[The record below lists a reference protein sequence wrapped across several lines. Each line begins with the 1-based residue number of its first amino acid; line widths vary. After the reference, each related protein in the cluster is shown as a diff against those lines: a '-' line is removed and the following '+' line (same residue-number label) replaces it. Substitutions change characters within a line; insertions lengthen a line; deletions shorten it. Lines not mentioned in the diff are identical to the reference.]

1 MVQLTLQA
9 VATPN
14 KSLIGTNCVYC
25 SASDLAE
32 LGVKDGGFI
41 QVKSMVLTVNSDPGV
56 AQGALAFNLVQRKSL
71 QLSLN
76 EPLDVAPWFPPRDNV
91 YIFQITVE
99 VDFPNKARA
108 TSNPIDAELLG
119 KYTAKIFQKQCLSVS
134 QDILIDFQGD
144 SLTLRITELQITK
157 GASVPTTESIA
168 ATTDTDVSNSPMGLL
183 AEASR
188 VVIGK
193 SSNSIVN
200 LINVQ
205 KSSTSSKMFRP
216 DFSFSKMGIGGLDSE
231 LGDIFRRAFASRVYP
246 ASVLQKMGLMHVR
259 GVLLYG
265 APGCGKTL
273 IARKIGKMLVD
284 KEPKVVNGPE
294 IFSKYVGGSE
304 ENIRN
309 LFADAKA
316 EMQSKGDESEL
327 HVIILDEIDAICRQR
342 GTTRGD
348 TGVGDS
354 VVNQLL
360 SFIDG
365 VEALNN
371 ILIIGMTNRKDML
384 DEALLRPGRL
394 EVHVEIGLP
403 DEHGRV
409 QILNIHTKGMKE
421 NGFLDVGVK
430 VEDLAAKTKNY
441 TGAEIEGVCKAA
453 ASYAFERN
461 IDKSNL
467 TGAPDIGNVNIMME
481 DFTRAIGEI
490 KPAFG
495 VSVDQLEQCMP
506 NGMLHYGQ
514 RFTRLFET
522 GVKFVGQVKESEKTP
537 LLSVLLEGPPGAGKT
552 ALAAALAYH
561 ADYPY
566 IKFVTAE
573 NLVNMSESARCQK
586 LTQAFEDAYRSPL
599 AVVVLDNIERLVSY
613 VKIGPRF
620 SNEILQILLVL
631 IQKRPPKGH
640 RLFVIG
646 TTSNL
651 DVLEQLELAGPQGV
665 FTTSMAVPL
674 LDRTESMSVMK
685 ELGCFEDNSIG
696 RCAEEIDSDGIG
708 IKQLHM
714 VTEMAKSEGVISAT
728 RFGDCLRSYGL

>member
-1 MVQLTLQA
+1 MCRFFCARL
-9 VATPN
+9 N
-14 KSLIGTNCVYC
+14 M
-25 SASDLAE
+25 
-32 LGVKDGGFI
+32 DGGA
-41 QVKSMVLTVNSDPGV
+41 TNWAGV
-56 AQGALAFNLVQRKSL
+56 DAGALAFNLVQRKSL
-71 QLSLN
+71 QISLN
-76 EPLDVAPWFPPRDNV
+76 EPLDVAPWFPPRENI
-91 YIFQITVE
+91 YIFRISAE
-99 VDFPNKARA
+99 ADFPNKARA
-108 TSNPIDAELLG
+108 TNNAIDAVELG
-119 KYTAKIFQKQCLSVS
+119 KYAAKIFAKQCISVS

-144 SLTLRITELQITK
+144 SLTLRITELEILK
-157 GASVPTTESIA
+157 GNAAPTAESIA
-168 ATTDTDVSNSPMGLL
+168 AAKEGDNSPSPMGILV
-183 AEASR
+183 EASR
-188 VVIGK
+188 VTVTKG
-193 SSNSIVN
+193 SNSSVN
-200 LINVQ
+200 LVNVQ

-316 EMQSKGDESEL
+316 EMQTKGDESEL
-327 HVIILDEIDAICRQR
+327 HVIILDELDAICRQR

-403 DEHGRV
+403 NEHGRV
-409 QILNIHTKGMKE
+409 QILTIHTKGMKE
-421 NGFLDVGVK
+421 NGFLDAAVS
-430 VEDLAAKTKNY
+430 VEALATRTKNY

-467 TGAPDIGNVNIMME
+467 TVPTTSIRPHKSNI
-481 DFTRAIGEI
+481 TVPTTGSHTASHHGT
-490 KPAFG
+490 
-495 VSVDQLEQCMP
+495 
-506 NGMLHYGQ
+506 HYY
-514 RFTRLFET
+514 LI
-522 GVKFVGQVKESEKTP
+522 
-537 LLSVLLEGPPGAGKT
+537 PPHT
-552 ALAAALAYH
+552 
-561 ADYPY
+561 
-566 IKFVTAE
+566 
-573 NLVNMSESARCQK
+573 
-586 LTQAFEDAYRSPL
+586 
-599 AVVVLDNIERLVSY
+599 
-613 VKIGPRF
+613 
-620 SNEILQILLVL
+620 LLV
-631 IQKRPPKGH
+631 
-640 RLFVIG
+640 
-646 TTSNL
+646 
-651 DVLEQLELAGPQGV
+651 
-665 FTTSMAVPL
+665 
-674 LDRTESMSVMK
+674 
-685 ELGCFEDNSIG
+685 
-696 RCAEEIDSDGIG
+696 
-708 IKQLHM
+708 
-714 VTEMAKSEGVISAT
+714 
-728 RFGDCLRSYGL
+728 

>member
-1 MVQLTLQA
+1 
-9 VATPN
+9 VA
-14 KSLIGTNCVYC
+14 
-25 SASDLAE
+25 E
-32 LGVKDGGFI
+32 
-41 QVKSMVLTVNSDPGV
+41 
-56 AQGALAFNLVQRKSL
+56 GALAFNLVQRKSL

-76 EPLDVAPWFPPRDNV
+76 EPLQVQPWFPPRESV
-91 YIFQITVE
+91 YIHRIAVE
-99 VDFPNKARA
+99 ADFPNKARA
-108 TSNPIDAELLG
+108 TNNAIDAAELG
-119 KYTAKIFQKQCLSVS
+119 KYCARIFEKQCICVS
-134 QDILIDFQGD
+134 QDVLIDFQGD
-144 SLTLRITELQITK
+144 SLTLRVTELDIAK
-157 GASVPTTESIA
+157 GNVAPTSEEMGA
-168 ATTDTDVSNSPMGLL
+168 LKEDQVQPSPMGILV
-183 AEASR
+183 EASR
-188 VVIGK
+188 VIVTK
-193 SSNSIVN
+193 SSNSSVN
-200 LINVQ
+200 LVNVQ
-205 KSSTSSKMFRP
+205 KSSTTGKMFRP

-316 EMQSKGDESEL
+316 EMAAKGDESEL
-327 HVIILDEIDAICRQR
+327 HVIILDELDAICRQR

-409 QILNIHTKGMKE
+409 QILTIHTKGMKA
-421 NGFLDVGVK
+421 NGFLDDGVK
-430 VEDLAAKTKNY
+430 VDELASMTKNY

-453 ASYAFERN
+453 SSYAFERN

-467 TGAPDIGNVNIMME
+467 TGAPDIGNVRITME
-481 DFTRAIGEI
+481 DFTRAISEI

-495 VSVDQLEQCMP
+495 VSVDALNMCMP
-506 NGMLHYGQ
+506 NGICVCIFCYFFLYG
-514 RFTRLFET
+514 
-522 GVKFVGQVKESEKTP
+522 
-537 LLSVLLEGPPGAGKT
+537 
-552 ALAAALAYH
+552 
-561 ADYPY
+561 
-566 IKFVTAE
+566 
-573 NLVNMSESARCQK
+573 SA
-586 LTQAFEDAYRSPL
+586 
-599 AVVVLDNIERLVSY
+599 
-613 VKIGPRF
+613 
-620 SNEILQILLVL
+620 
-631 IQKRPPKGH
+631 
-640 RLFVIG
+640 
-646 TTSNL
+646 
-651 DVLEQLELAGPQGV
+651 
-665 FTTSMAVPL
+665 
-674 LDRTESMSVMK
+674 
-685 ELGCFEDNSIG
+685 
-696 RCAEEIDSDGIG
+696 
-708 IKQLHM
+708 
-714 VTEMAKSEGVISAT
+714 
-728 RFGDCLRSYGL
+728 CLWMR